1 MDQSRVRARVKVRA
15 RFWVRVWV
23 RARVW
28 VTTNPVRNGPRALVP
43 TMAFSK
49 FENLMASKF

>member
-1 MDQSRVRARVKVRA
+1 MGQSRVRVWVRASVRARVKV
-15 RFWVRVWV
+15 WVR
-23 RARVW
+23 